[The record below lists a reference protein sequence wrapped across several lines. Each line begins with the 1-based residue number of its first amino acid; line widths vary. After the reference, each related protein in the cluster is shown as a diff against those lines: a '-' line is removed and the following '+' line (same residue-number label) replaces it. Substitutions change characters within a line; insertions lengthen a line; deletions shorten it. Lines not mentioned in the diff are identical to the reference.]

1 MTEES
6 NTTQTSTDEDTN
18 SELIDSIVT
27 YSTDAGDS
35 SSDSTSQRDSYDSS
49 QVDNFH
55 NREENQTSNNNND
68 NDDDDDDDE
77 ENVDKPKDSQ
87 AFYKKKRFWA
97 ICLLTSTILLIILLP
112 IFFLVVF
119 PSIARKTME
128 RSIINVNSLLIED
141 PQETSFKT
149 DFAGNVTN
157 GGAFEVRVDF
167 PGPVTVY
174 YKGSPLGT
182 MNMNGVNIKHGN
194 GQMSSNDSTFEIS
207 DPGNLIAFTADLLT
221 SESVDWEL
229 KGKVKIQLKSLH
241 LSKTLPLDKIV
252 TLKGANSFQDT
263 VIKNL
268 TITQNNAT
276 NTLDLFVTAVLQNPS
291 PVGMELGVLALE
303 VYYNSTLVAP
313 VTTDSFTL
321 LPGENTI
328 NMRGSV
334 TPPQTDNDKANIAG
348 FVISYIQGQNSSALA
363 KGVSSTPSS
372 GAPVS
377 WLNTIVKGL
386 QLNAKLASV
395 QPFKVITGVDFG
407 HMKLV
412 FTNESA
418 YAPIASS
425 NRTIADYV
433 LPFAIGLQVT
443 EVSQDIKL
451 YTQDKLE
458 IASLTSGFGPA
469 TNDPSRIFIDIPAT
483 PLAAEQ
489 TDAGKQIFQ
498 DFLKNLTLGSA
509 LDFQIVGKSN
519 VVANTVIGNLT
530 LTGIPLNTTTT
541 LNGLQG
547 FSVKPPVISNLNL
560 IGGTKDG
567 LVMSLNVDLFNPT
580 NFTLE
585 AGSVNFEMFLDNQTI
600 GFVNIADLL
609 LTPADS
615 NLTVTATLDPKNNPG
630 AKKILD
636 SFLNGTQATIE
647 IGGYEDSTTI
657 PSLTSAFTSL
667 RISSAL
673 PPLTTKLL
681 GKALLG
687 ILPDT
692 AKNGIAKASVDL
704 INPFAADLSISAIQ
718 STLGFHGKQ
727 LATMNINNLPTP
739 IVAAGKKT
747 TEIAGLPVTLN
758 VDPTFLFDVMRI
770 SAKEAGLDL
779 TPIDVLLTLGGI
791 TGIEDFEP
799 IDLKKVD
806 PSIFKNFNM
815 IDYAKKALSAMTVD
829 VNMKS
834 TITVGEYTF
843 EMSYIQFGVG
853 TSTDDTIS
861 LLISALSTPIVQKVV
876 DGSNISFKTIFIQNP
891 SETAFTADITG
902 EIDDSG
908 PFDATISFG
917 NGATLSSNNVELG
930 KMALPDIKA
939 VDGKAI
945 LNLESL
951 PFQITST
958 QALTDFTDQILTTK
972 SASWTMAASNITVS
986 ALEFSVPNINL
997 AKTIEL
1003 PGANSFLNDVKV
1015 LNFSLPGA
1023 TPEGG
1028 MAVSVEVSLKNEATV
1043 GVDLGTVNF
1052 NMFFEETFI
1061 GPISATNATFLPST
1075 TLPLTLNGQIL
1086 PPTSPKTV
1094 AALQKLFKLF
1104 LAGEPVPFQ
1113 NVGDSVVTKNGPISW
1128 LNEPI
1133 KKISIT
1139 LPITGPKLVDESVLT
1154 LDSAVITQITAKS
1167 FNVKMLGEIAKTGS
1181 FNASLIYPDGV
1192 DVLYDGGV
1200 IGNTKM
1206 EPINV
1211 QPGAPAKIDED
1222 ALFTV
1227 KDITGLA
1234 KFTGDL
1240 LKQPSIDWELKTDT
1254 MAIQVGK
1261 VPIASVPFD
1270 KKVPLI
1276 GFNGLKDGIVVN
1288 NVDYGKGGDAK
1299 GLPFTINSTLINPSN
1314 VGIELGTIVFDTFI
1328 EDTELSLITG
1338 KNVLLEPKANNTIIF
1353 TGEIT
1358 NFTVIEKII
1367 EIIKSGKQ
1375 PLLKTV
1381 GKSVDPPNAGGPVPW
1396 LQIPFS
1402 QLSLDIPFPISVPGG
1417 SSSSGLKSLTL
1428 NFDAKS
1434 FTAEK
1439 SSTISASV
1447 TNQFPVD
1454 IVVHGV
1460 EATANIGGN
1469 NLGSISVSDLPKEP
1483 TLKAGQTT
1491 ELTLPFSFGAGAD
1504 LVGMQKLASQPAD
1517 SLAFDITLTAKVS
1530 IGNYPTSLDFK
1541 QSAVPLKIA
1550 GMSDLFKSPS
1560 NATTSK
1566 TPSSSPAKQANE
1578 PTAKD
1583 NTNNLVARTKGLPPP
1598 PAKRF
1603 RRGVAY

>member
-1 MTEES
+1 MADES
-6 NTTQTSTDEDTN
+6 HTTQTTTDEDTN

-35 SSDSTSQRDSYDSS
+35 SSDST
-49 QVDNFH
+49 
-55 NREENQTSNNNND
+55 
-68 NDDDDDDDE
+68 
-77 ENVDKPKDSQ
+77 
-87 AFYKKKRFWA
+87 
-97 ICLLTSTILLIILLP
+97 I
-112 IFFLVVF
+112 F
-119 PSIARKTME
+119 PSIARKTMD
-128 RSIINVNSLLIED
+128 RSTININSLLIKD
-141 PQETSFKT
+141 PQETNFKT
-149 DFAGNVTN
+149 DLAGNVTN
-157 GGAFEVRVDF
+157 GGAFQVRVDF
-167 PGPVTVY
+167 PDPITVY
-174 YKGSPLGT
+174 YKGGPLGT
-182 MNMNGVNIKHGN
+182 MNMNGVNIKNGN
-194 GQMSSNDSTFEIS
+194 GQMSANESTFAIS
-207 DPGNLIAFTADLLT
+207 DPSNLIAFTADLLT

-229 KGKVKIQLKSLH
+229 KGKVKIQLQSLH

-252 TLKGANSFQDT
+252 TLKGANGFQDT

-291 PVGMELGVLALE
+291 PVGMELGVLGLQ
-303 VYYNSTLVAP
+303 VYYNSTLVAS

-348 FVISYIQGQNSSALA
+348 FVTSYIQGQGGSALA
-363 KGVSSTPSS
+363 KGVSATPSS
-372 GAPVS
+372 GAPIS
-377 WLNTIVKGL
+377 WLNTIVQGL
-386 QLNAKLASV
+386 QLNAKLASAT
-395 QPFKVITGVDFG
+395 PFKVITGVDFG
-407 HMKLV
+407 QMKLV
-412 FTNESA
+412 FTNDSA

-425 NRTIADYV
+425 NRSIADYV
-433 LPFAIGLQVT
+433 LPFDISLQVT
-443 EVSQDIKL
+443 EVSQDIKI
-451 YTQDKLE
+451 YTQDQLE

-469 TNDPSRIFIDIPAT
+469 TNDASRIFIDIPAT
-483 PLAAEQ
+483 PLTAEQ
-489 TDAGKQIFQ
+489 TDAGEQIFQ

-509 LDFQIVGKSN
+509 LDFQIVGTSN

-541 LNGLQG
+541 INGFQG
-547 FSVKPPVISNLNL
+547 LGVKAPVISNLNL

-567 LVMSLNVDLFNPT
+567 LVMGLNVDLFNPT
-580 NFTLE
+580 NFSLD
-585 AGSVNFEMFLDNQTI
+585 AGSVDFEMFLDNQTV
-600 GFVNIADLL
+600 GFAHVANLL

-615 NLTVTATLDPKNNPG
+615 NLTVTATLDPKNNPS
-630 AKKILD
+630 AQKVLN

-647 IGGYEDSTTI
+647 IGGYEGSTTI
-657 PSLTSAFTSL
+657 ASLTSAFTSL

-681 GKALLG
+681 GKTSLG

-692 AKNGIAKASVDL
+692 AKNGVAKASVDL
-704 INPFAADLSISAIQ
+704 INPFAADLSISSIQ

-739 IVAAGKKT
+739 IVAAGNKT
-747 TEIAGLPVTLN
+747 TEITGLPVTLN
-758 VDPTFLFDVMRI
+758 LDPTFLFNVVRI

-791 TGIEDFEP
+791 TGIEDFKP
-799 IDLKKVD
+799 IDLKSVD

-815 IDYAKKALSAMTVD
+815 IDYTKQALNAMTVD

-843 EMSYIQFGVG
+843 EMSYVQFGVA
-853 TSTDDTIS
+853 TSTDDSIS

-876 DGSNISFKTIFIQNP
+876 DGSNISFSKIFIENP
-891 SETAFTADITG
+891 SETAFTADISG

-917 NGATLSSNNVELG
+917 NGATLSSNNVEFG
-930 KMALPDIKA
+930 KMVLPDIKA
-939 VDGKAI
+939 VEGKAV
-945 LNLESL
+945 LNIQQS
-951 PFQITST
+951 PFQITNA
-958 QALTDFTDQILTTK
+958 QALAGFTDQILTSK
-972 SASWTMAASNITVS
+972 SASWTMAANNITVS
-986 ALEFSVPNINL
+986 ALDLSIPNINL
-997 AKTIEL
+997 SKTIDL
-1003 PGANSFLNDVKV
+1003 AGANGFLNDIKV
-1015 LNFSLPGA
+1015 VSFSLPGT

-1028 MAVSVEVSLKNEATV
+1028 MAVSVQVNLKNEAVV

-1052 NMFFEETFI
+1052 NMFFDETFI
-1061 GPISATNATFLPST
+1061 GPIAATNATFLPST
-1075 TLPLTLNGQIL
+1075 TVPLTLNGQIL
-1086 PPTSPKTV
+1086 PPTSPKTS
-1094 AALQKLFKLF
+1094 AALEKLFKLF

-1113 NVGDSVVTKNGPISW
+1113 NVGDSVVTKNGPVSW

-1139 LPITGPKLVDESVLT
+1139 LPIQGPKLTDESVIT
-1154 LDSAVITQITAKS
+1154 LDTAIITHITASS
-1167 FNVKMLGEIAKTGS
+1167 FNVKMAGEIAKTGP
-1181 FNASLIYPDGV
+1181 FAATLNYPDGV

-1206 EPINV
+1206 TPISV
-1211 QPGAPAKIDED
+1211 QPNVTAKIDQD
-1222 ALFTV
+1222 AFFAV
-1227 KDITGLA
+1227 KDINGLA

-1240 LKQPSIDWELKTDT
+1240 LKQPSVSWELKTDT
-1254 MAIQVGK
+1254 MVIEVGK
-1261 VPIASVPFD
+1261 VPIAGIPFD
-1270 KKVPLI
+1270 KQVPLI
-1276 GFNGLKDGIVVN
+1276 GFNGLKDGIKIN
-1288 NVDYGKGGDAK
+1288 NIEYGKGGDGK
-1299 GLPFTINSTLINPSN
+1299 GLPFTIDSTLINPSN
-1314 VGIELGTIVFDTFI
+1314 VGIELGTIVFDTSV
-1328 EDTELSLITG
+1328 EGTPVSPITG
-1338 KNVLLEPKANNTIIF
+1338 NNVLLAPKANTNITF

-1358 NFTVIEKII
+1358 DFSVIEKIL
-1367 EIIKSGKQ
+1367 EIISSGKQ
-1375 PLLKTV
+1375 PLLKIV

-1402 QLSLDIPFPISVPGG
+1402 QLSIELPFPVT
-1417 SSSSGLKSLTL
+1417 GLPPIGNKTAGLNSLTL

-1434 FTAEK
+1434 FAAEK

-1483 TLKAGQTT
+1483 TIKAGQTT
-1491 ELTLPFSFGAGAD
+1491 ELTMPFSFGAGAD

-1541 QSAVPLKIA
+1541 QNAVPLKITGA
-1550 GMSDLFKSPS
+1550 SDLFKSPS
-1560 NATTSK
+1560 NTAT
-1566 TPSSSPAKQANE
+1566 
-1578 PTAKD
+1578 PTAKN

-1598 PAKRF
+1598 AKIDTKGLPPPPVNIDTKGLPPPPVNIDTKGLPPPPANIDTKGLPPPPVNIDTKGLPPPPVNIDTKGLPPPPVNIDTKGLPPPPVKRF
-1603 RRGVAY
+1603 RRSVAYQ